1 MKSAQTRTK
10 TLQFL
15 KDYKKKAS
23 KIADFWELAKHE
35 IPSKPGVY
43 ILIAESVAFRHPLG
57 KSRIYY
63 IGQTDNLKR
72 RLLGHLKWHTDARNN
87 NRYSYSLL
95 EPRHEYGGVYGGRY
109 CFIRTWKGLSARS
122 LEETV
127 LALFACQH
135 YAFPVANSAGA
146 WRRIEREFSRM

>member
-1 MKSAQTRTK
+1 MR

-15 KDYKKKAS
+15 KDYKTKAS
-23 KIADFWELAKHE
+23 KIANFWKLAEHD

-43 ILIAESVAFRHPLG
+43 LLIAESVSFRHPVG

-63 IGQTDNLKR
+63 IGQTNNLKR
-72 RLLGHLKWHTDARNN
+72 RLVGHLKWHTDARKKK
-87 NRYSYSLL
+87 RHSYSLL

-109 CFIRTWKGLSARS
+109 CFIPTWHGLSARS

-127 LALFACQH
+127 LARFARH
-135 YAFPVANSAGA
+135 YHTFPVANGAGA
-146 WRRIEREFSRM
+146 WRRIEKEFART